1 MTTLATKRAQWGS
14 NIGFLL
20 AAVGSAVGL
29 GNIWRFPYIA
39 YKNGGS
45 AFLIPYLTALV
56 TAGIP
61 IMLLEFALGHQKKA
75 AAPKAFNRI
84 HPRWEWLGWWS
95 VFFIMFGIMAYYT
108 VVIGWCC
115 NYLVFSF
122 TRAWGS
128 DPNTFFFETFL
139 QKSTG
144 VWDIQGINPN
154 ILAGVAVAWSVNW
167 FITFQD
173 INKGIERTVK
183 IMMPVLFCLTAV
195 IIVWSLFL
203 EGADKGLEAYLAIDF
218 SRIGDLDVWVAAY
231 GQIFFTLSLGF
242 GIMIAYASYLPENV
256 NLMRSSVIVGCT
268 NSLYEMVA
276 GIGVFAL
283 LGYMACRQDI
293 PVCEAVTSGL
303 GLAFVAY
310 PKAMSMLPFG
320 NLFGVLF
327 FFLLILAG
335 VTSSISIIEAFTSA
349 LMDKFDISRKTIV
362 SWVCA
367 AGFCLSMMFTT
378 HAGLFW
384 IDIVDHFINHYGLLT
399 VGLIEAVVV
408 GWFYG
413 TDMLK
418 IHIHNQGDKSDGRML
433 AFRWKIVNAWG
444 VCIRYITPLALGIA
458 IINSLITEF
467 SKPYEGYP
475 VSGILIL
482 GVGCLVL
489 THIAA
494 VAVARMRWKK

>member
-1 MTTLATKRAQWGS
+1 MTTPAKKRAQWGS

-20 AAVGSAVGL
+20 AAIGSAVGL

-75 AAPKAFNRI
+75 SAPKAFALVR
-84 HPRWEWLGWWS
+84 PRWEWLGWWS

-128 DPNTFFFETFL
+128 DPNAFFFNTFL
-139 QKSTG
+139 QKSSG
-144 VWDIQGINPN
+144 VWDIQGINPT
-154 ILAGVAVAWSVNW
+154 ILAGVAFAWFINW
-167 FITFQD
+167 VITFQD
-173 INKGIERTVK
+173 INKGIERSVK
-183 IMMPVLFCLTAV
+183 IMMPVLFLITAI

-203 EGADKGLEAYLAIDF
+203 EGAGKGLDAYLSIDF

-242 GIMIAYASYLPENV
+242 GIMIAYASYLPDNV
-256 NLMRSSVIVGCT
+256 NLMRSSIIVSCT
-268 NSLYEMVA
+268 NCLYEMIA
-276 GIGVFAL
+276 GIGVFAM
-283 LGYMACRQDI
+283 LGYMACKQDV
-293 PVCEAVTSGL
+293 PVCETVTSGI

-310 PKAMSMLPFG
+310 PKAMSMIPFG

-335 VTSSISIIEAFTSA
+335 ITSSISIIEAFTSA
-349 LMDKFDISRKTIV
+349 LMDKFTFNRKTIV
-362 SWVCA
+362 TLVCVF
-367 AGFCLSMMFTT
+367 GFAESILFTT

-384 IDIVDHFINHYGLLT
+384 LDIVDHFINHYGLLT
-399 VGLIEAVVV
+399 VGICEAVII
-408 GWFYG
+408 GWLYT
-413 TDMLK
+413 TDTLK
-418 IHIHNQGDKSDGRML
+418 IHIYNQGDTSDGKIL
-433 AFRWKIVNAWG
+433 TFRWKIVNAWG
-444 VCIRYITPLALGIA
+444 FCIRYITPAALGIA
-458 IINSLITEF
+458 IIHSLITDL
-467 SKPYEGYP
+467 SAPYEGYP
-475 VSGILIL
+475 VSALLIL
-482 GVGCLVL
+482 GVGCLLV
-489 THIAA
+489 THLAA
-494 VAVARMRWKK
+494 VVVAGMGWKQ